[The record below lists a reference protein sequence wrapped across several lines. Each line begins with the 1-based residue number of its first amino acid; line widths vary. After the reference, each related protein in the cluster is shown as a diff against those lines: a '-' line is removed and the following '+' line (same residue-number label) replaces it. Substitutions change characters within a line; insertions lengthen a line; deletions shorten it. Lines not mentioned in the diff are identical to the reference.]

1 MRHMYFLTGAPG
13 SGKST
18 YVKNVIK
25 RHKLGRVISWDD
37 YRNRFRDPH
46 NDETYDIPV
55 YVEEDGVAVET
66 SVKPLTK
73 AQEKMA
79 IDISYMETE
88 MHVRNG
94 ETIFIDN
101 TNTKVRNMRC
111 FLDLAERYAYK
122 VWFIDI
128 QGDQTL
134 EQVLEQNAYRVGYK
148 RVPDEIVANM
158 HARNIELRA
167 NWRNIFQDKDN
178 IKGYIAPD
186 ALIDN
191 LKSYVNFQKP
201 VRSLTMG
208 TDFGRQYER
217 VCIFGDIQ
225 GMGDTLE
232 AAIHDLSPDKGLHD
246 MNTLW
251 IFIGDLFDRGNNP
264 TKVAE
269 LVLPHLLNN
278 ARHVKLIN
286 GNHESQVLNA
296 YAGANTNKDT
306 LSTIRALRA
315 AGYGDAWVK
324 TALTEALPAA
334 ELRLDSV
341 DEDGSIYSKYLYLT
355 HAGAHPKLHVD
366 SLHIKEHGSGRGNP
380 YGSIY
385 RLPLKYW
392 ETGYSDV
399 EDFRYGYSTYKGWA
413 EPLNDLYAKATRLHV
428 ENGGHPKSE
437 LVAVCGHRGG
447 YGDPAQYSNLI
458 PLESEVE
465 YEGGALSVAVFTAR
479 KVKPVTFGY
488 RKTFKHVW
496 DYERREYPGN
506 SDAERFWVSTSEKRQ
521 RK

>member
-101 TNTKVRNMRC
+101 TNTKVRNMRG

-128 QGDQTL
+128 QGDQPL

-178 IKGYIAPD
+178 VKGYIAPD

-208 TDFGRQYER
+208 TEYQF
-217 VCIFGDIQ
+217 
-225 GMGDTLE
+225 
-232 AAIHDLSPDKGLHD
+232 
-246 MNTLW
+246 
-251 IFIGDLFDRGNNP
+251 
-264 TKVAE
+264 
-269 LVLPHLLNN
+269 
-278 ARHVKLIN
+278 
-286 GNHESQVLNA
+286 
-296 YAGANTNKDT
+296 
-306 LSTIRALRA
+306 
-315 AGYGDAWVK
+315 
-324 TALTEALPAA
+324 
-334 ELRLDSV
+334 
-341 DEDGSIYSKYLYLT
+341 
-355 HAGAHPKLHVD
+355 
-366 SLHIKEHGSGRGNP
+366 
-380 YGSIY
+380 
-385 RLPLKYW
+385 
-392 ETGYSDV
+392 
-399 EDFRYGYSTYKGWA
+399 
-413 EPLNDLYAKATRLHV
+413 RLH
-428 ENGGHPKSE
+428 
-437 LVAVCGHRGG
+437 
-447 YGDPAQYSNLI
+447 NLH
-458 PLESEVE
+458 S
-465 YEGGALSVAVFTAR
+465 
-479 KVKPVTFGY
+479 
-488 RKTFKHVW
+488 
-496 DYERREYPGN
+496 
-506 SDAERFWVSTSEKRQ
+506 
-521 RK
+521 